1 MCFFEDH
8 RDKTKVPDALA
19 VEDLISFKLNDR
31 RKLARLNTR
40 YWDLVYKGCLP
51 FGQKIRKFRFEVKW

>member
-1 MCFFEDH
+1 MCFFKDH

-40 YWDLVYKGCLP
+40 YWDLVYTHSVILV
-51 FGQKIRKFRFEVKW
+51 F